1 MKPHLIVVSP
11 EFCTEESARCL
22 GGRERIAGVNSGYRP
37 RRAAHRKHSKDGK
50 HYVERVLF
58 LPIALKKL

>member
-22 GGRERIAGVNSGYRP
+22 GGRERIAGEDSGYRP
-37 RRAAHRKHSKDGK
+37 LRELTESIQRMGGTT
-50 HYVERVLF
+50 
-58 LPIALKKL
+58 LKEFYFFGLL